1 MSCTK
6 QTECIVIQNKYGG
19 NGNFYFEWDRSNG
32 LNSSNL
38 QLGTGSVS
46 EEIYNQYDIG
56 DTYCIEELMLQF
68 FYKIKNMQYYEAIIL
83 ISSKNEKYWLGK
95 LGNDNLYDY
104 SWNVPCIY

>member
-6 QTECIVIQNKYGG
+6 QTECIVIQNKYVGLEVHVFEG
-19 NGNFYFEWDRSNG
+19 SHFEWDRSNG

-56 DTYCIEELMLQF
+56 DTYCIEELML
-68 FYKIKNMQYYEAIIL
+68 
-83 ISSKNEKYWLGK
+83 
-95 LGNDNLYDY
+95 
-104 SWNVPCIY
+104 

>member
-1 MSCTK
+1 MAWHEATLKKLHLELWRFEASLRRK
-6 QTECIVIQNKYGG
+6 SAKNGCIIIQNKYGG

-56 DTYCIEELMLQF
+56 DTYCIEELML
-68 FYKIKNMQYYEAIIL
+68 
-83 ISSKNEKYWLGK
+83 
-95 LGNDNLYDY
+95 
-104 SWNVPCIY
+104 